1 MRHVDAPVWPL
12 ARSDSPFQ
20 EGPRSEEDA
29 AVLRI
34 LLLDLPLSRQCYT
47 FEHWDLRSIAAAQDP
62 EVAEIFVNVIR
73 LIWER
78 DMLHTFWLQHHEVF
92 TCLAF
97 FLIVAER
104 ALTQLRLA

>member
-1 MRHVDAPVWPL
+1 MRHVNAPLWPL

-20 EGPRSEEDA
+20 KGPRYEEDA

-34 LLLDLPLSRQCYT
+34 LLLAPPLSRQCYT
-47 FEHWDLRSIAAAQDP
+47 FEHWDPWAIAAALDP
-62 EVAEIFVNVIR
+62 EVADIFVNAIW

-78 DMLHTFWLQHHEVF
+78 VILHTYWLQYHEVF
-92 TCLAF
+92 TCLTF
-97 FLIVAER
+97 CLTVAER